1 MLVRSIDTIKEYM
14 PASAALDFNRI
25 SPILPDAEQ
34 RVIDAIGLPLYLAL
48 DSYLSA
54 LPFVPNPK
62 YNAVIKLLQSAISWI
77 VLDIG
82 FDILNSHLSNQGFH
96 RIENEQGKKPMFQR
110 QELEMRATF
119 RTGGANR
126 IDMALAYL
134 EANASDFA
142 IWTASDAYTA
152 MRDNY
157 VWTTQQFQS
166 ILNINNSRLVFLRL
180 RQTMQLVTDLHIRP
194 LIGSALQEEIL
205 SQIAAN
211 NLSPANAALL
221 PYLQKALAHKTMD
234 FGSIELM
241 ANIEET
247 GIYILANASNMQNTS
262 KKDPAREEVLASYMR
277 RAAMNAKSY
286 LKGLETYLLRN
297 ADTYPLYRDSEAYDR
312 DGSMSPFLNEGKIF
326 LT

>member
-54 LPFVPNPK
+54 LPFVPNAK

-134 EANASDFA
+134 EANAADFA
-142 IWTASDAYTA
+142 VWTASEAYTA
-152 MRDNY
+152 MRSNF

-180 RQTMQLVTDLHIRP
+180 RQTMQLVSDLHIRP
-194 LIGSALQEEIL
+194 LIGSALHEEVL
-205 SQIAAN
+205 NQIAGN
-211 NLSPANAALL
+211 TLSTANAALL
-221 PYLQKALAHKTMD
+221 PYIQKATVHKCMD
-234 FGSIELM
+234 YGNLELM
-241 ANIEET
+241 ANIEES
-247 GIYILANASNMQNTS
+247 GIYIMSNASNMQNTA
-262 KKDPAREEVLASYMR
+262 KKDPARDEILAAYMR
-277 RAAMNAKSY
+277 RAAMNAQSY
-286 LKGLETYLLRN
+286 LKGLETFLLRN
-297 ADTYPLYRDSEAYDR
+297 IETYPLYRDSEAYDR
-312 DGSMSPFLNEGKIF
+312 DGTMTPFTNAGNIF